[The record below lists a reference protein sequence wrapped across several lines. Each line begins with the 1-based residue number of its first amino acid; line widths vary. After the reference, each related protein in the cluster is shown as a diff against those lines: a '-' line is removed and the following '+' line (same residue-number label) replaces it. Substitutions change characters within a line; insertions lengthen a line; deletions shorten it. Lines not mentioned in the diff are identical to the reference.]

1 MAFTIRRNL
10 RISFFCCLR
19 RIAPPSSGRERQTVT
34 INKKIEMTVQTLPA
48 TVPDSVSAT
57 LRVVMKPV
65 ESIHPYEN
73 NPRYN
78 DSAVPYVK
86 NSIQE
91 FGFKVP
97 IIVDEAGSIV
107 CGHTRYKAALELG
120 MSHVPCI
127 VASDLTPKQIQ
138 AFRLVDNKV
147 SEFSSW
153 DFSKLEI
160 EIGELDAEFNLDDF
174 GFFSDSER
182 AGSSPADV
190 GSAAEMQDDTARDDR
205 NIYTGRIITSV
216 YEITGD
222 CPKTEELVDRTRAES
237 LLEEIDRTPGL
248 PDAVRD
254 FLRIAAMR
262 HYVLHFDR
270 IAEFYAHAV
279 PPVQRLMENSCLVII
294 DYDRAIELGY
304 VQMARALADEYDR
317 EYPEEEE
324 QEGGGES

>member
-1 MAFTIRRNL
+1 
-10 RISFFCCLR
+10 
-19 RIAPPSSGRERQTVT
+19 
-34 INKKIEMTVQTLPA
+34 
-48 TVPDSVSAT
+48 
-57 LRVVMKPV
+57 
-65 ESIHPYEN
+65 
-73 NPRYN
+73 
-78 DSAVPYVK
+78 
-86 NSIQE
+86 
-91 FGFKVP
+91 
-97 IIVDEAGSIV
+97 
-107 CGHTRYKAALELG
+107 

-160 EIGELDAEFNLDDF
+160 ETGELDAEFNLDDF

-182 AGSSPADV
+182 AGSSPADA

-205 NIYTGRIITSV
+205 NIYTGRIIAPV

-317 EYPEEEE
+317 EYPEGEE
-324 QEGGGES
+324 QEGGSES

>member
-19 RIAPPSSGRERQTVT
+19 RIAPSSGRERQTVT

-48 TVPDSVSAT
+48 TVPDSASAA

-73 NPRYN
+73 NPRHN
-78 DSAVPYVK
+78 DSAVPCVK

-182 AGSSPADV
+182 AGSSPADA

-205 NIYTGRIITSV
+205 NIYTGRVILRFMKLPGIVQKPKSWLTAP
-216 YEITGD
+216 ERNPCWKRLTGPQGFRMP
-222 CPKTEELVDRTRAES
+222 CVTFCV
-237 LLEEIDRTPGL
+237 L
-248 PDAVRD
+248 PPCGT
-254 FLRIAAMR
+254 M
-262 HYVLHFDR
+262 
-270 IAEFYAHAV
+270 
-279 PPVQRLMENSCLVII
+279 SCVST
-294 DYDRAIELGY
+294 G
-304 VQMARALADEYDR
+304 
-317 EYPEEEE
+317 
-324 QEGGGES
+324 

>member
-73 NPRYN
+73 NPRHN

-107 CGHTRYKAALELG
+107 CGATRG
-120 MSHVPCI
+120 
-127 VASDLTPKQIQ
+127 
-138 AFRLVDNKV
+138 
-147 SEFSSW
+147 
-153 DFSKLEI
+153 
-160 EIGELDAEFNLDDF
+160 
-174 GFFSDSER
+174 
-182 AGSSPADV
+182 
-190 GSAAEMQDDTARDDR
+190 
-205 NIYTGRIITSV
+205 
-216 YEITGD
+216 
-222 CPKTEELVDRTRAES
+222 TRRPWNWA
-237 LLEEIDRTPGL
+237 
-248 PDAVRD
+248 
-254 FLRIAAMR
+254 
-262 HYVLHFDR
+262 
-270 IAEFYAHAV
+270 
-279 PPVQRLMENSCLVII
+279 
-294 DYDRAIELGY
+294 
-304 VQMARALADEYDR
+304 
-317 EYPEEEE
+317 
-324 QEGGGES
+324 

>member
-107 CGHTRYKAALELG
+107 CGHTRYKAAPGTSLSTMRIHRPGTTL
-120 MSHVPCI
+120 I
-127 VASDLTPKQIQ
+127 A
-138 AFRLVDNKV
+138 
-147 SEFSSW
+147 
-153 DFSKLEI
+153 
-160 EIGELDAEFNLDDF
+160 
-174 GFFSDSER
+174 
-182 AGSSPADV
+182 
-190 GSAAEMQDDTARDDR
+190 
-205 NIYTGRIITSV
+205 TGVT
-216 YEITGD
+216 T
-222 CPKTEELVDRTRAES
+222 
-237 LLEEIDRTPGL
+237 LLFLINPLRHPGWT
-248 PDAVRD
+248 
-254 FLRIAAMR
+254 
-262 HYVLHFDR
+262 
-270 IAEFYAHAV
+270 
-279 PPVQRLMENSCLVII
+279 
-294 DYDRAIELGY
+294 
-304 VQMARALADEYDR
+304 
-317 EYPEEEE
+317 
-324 QEGGGES
+324 

>member
-48 TVPDSVSAT
+48 TVPDSVSAA

-205 NIYTGRIITSV
+205 NIYTGRIITPV
-216 YEITGD
+216 YEITGIVQK
-222 CPKTEELVDRTRAES
+222 PKSWLTAPERNPCWKRLTGPQGFRMPCVTFCV
-237 LLEEIDRTPGL
+237 L
-248 PDAVRD
+248 PPCGT
-254 FLRIAAMR
+254 M
-262 HYVLHFDR
+262 
-270 IAEFYAHAV
+270 
-279 PPVQRLMENSCLVII
+279 SCIST
-294 DYDRAIELGY
+294 G
-304 VQMARALADEYDR
+304 
-317 EYPEEEE
+317 
-324 QEGGGES
+324 

>member
-1 MAFTIRRNL
+1 
-10 RISFFCCLR
+10 
-19 RIAPPSSGRERQTVT
+19 
-34 INKKIEMTVQTLPA
+34 MTVQTLPA
-48 TVPDSVSAT
+48 TVPDSASAA

-73 NPRYN
+73 NPRHN

-138 AFRLVDNKV
+138 AFRLADNKV
-147 SEFSSW
+147 SEFSSR

-160 EIGELDAEFNLDDF
+160 EIGEPDAEFNLDDF

-182 AGSSPADV
+182 AGSYYRRIHHAITWNNCVPKIIRPEYRKPDIV
-190 GSAAEMQDDTARDDR
+190 RGDR
-205 NIYTGRIITSV
+205 RKRGRSR
-216 YEITGD
+216 
-222 CPKTEELVDRTRAES
+222 KK
-237 LLEEIDRTPGL
+237 LLAIPTP
-248 PDAVRD
+248 
-254 FLRIAAMR
+254 
-262 HYVLHFDR
+262 
-270 IAEFYAHAV
+270 
-279 PPVQRLMENSCLVII
+279 
-294 DYDRAIELGY
+294 
-304 VQMARALADEYDR
+304 
-317 EYPEEEE
+317 
-324 QEGGGES
+324 

>member
-1 MAFTIRRNL
+1 
-10 RISFFCCLR
+10 
-19 RIAPPSSGRERQTVT
+19 
-34 INKKIEMTVQTLPA
+34 MTVQTLPA

-107 CGHTRYKAALELG
+107 CGHTRYKVALELG

-205 NIYTGRIITSV
+205 NIYTGRIITPV
-216 YEITGD
+216 YEVTGD
-222 CPKTEELVDRTRAES
+222 CPEVSSLVDKGKAEA
-237 LLEEIDRTPGL
+237 LLESIDQAQEL
-248 PDAVRD
+248 PDDVRE
-254 FLRIAAMR
+254 FLRIAAAR

-270 IAEFYAHAV
+270 IAEYYAHA
-279 PPVQRLMENSCLVII
+279 PAHIQRLMEDSCLVII
-294 DYDRAIELGY
+294 DFNKAIEQGY
-304 VQMARALADEYDR
+304 IRMSERLAALASIDEQGAT
-317 EYPEEEE
+317 EEEDE
-324 QEGGGES
+324 AGE

>member
-1 MAFTIRRNL
+1 
-10 RISFFCCLR
+10 
-19 RIAPPSSGRERQTVT
+19 
-34 INKKIEMTVQTLPA
+34 MTVQTLPA

-190 GSAAEMQDDTARDDR
+190 GSAAEVQDDTARDDR
-205 NIYTGRIITSV
+205 NIYTGRIITPV
-216 YEITGD
+216 YEVTGD
-222 CPKTEELVDRTRAES
+222 CPEVSSLVDKGKAEA
-237 LLEEIDRTPGL
+237 LLESINQAQEL
-248 PDAVRD
+248 PDDVRE
-254 FLRIAAMR
+254 FLRIAAAR

-270 IAEFYAHAV
+270 IAEYYAHA
-279 PPVQRLMENSCLVII
+279 PAHIQRLMEDSCLVII
-294 DYDRAIELGY
+294 DFNKAIEQGY
-304 VQMARALADEYDR
+304 IRMSERLAALADMDEQGV
-317 EYPEEEE
+317 PED
-324 QEGGGES
+324 EGDE

>member
-1 MAFTIRRNL
+1 
-10 RISFFCCLR
+10 
-19 RIAPPSSGRERQTVT
+19 
-34 INKKIEMTVQTLPA
+34 MTVQTLPA
-48 TVPDSVSAT
+48 TVPDSASAA

-153 DFSKLEI
+153 DFPNLKL
-160 EIGELDAEFNLDDF
+160 
-174 GFFSDSER
+174 R
-182 AGSSPADV
+182 
-190 GSAAEMQDDTARDDR
+190 
-205 NIYTGRIITSV
+205 
-216 YEITGD
+216 
-222 CPKTEELVDRTRAES
+222 
-237 LLEEIDRTPGL
+237 
-248 PDAVRD
+248 
-254 FLRIAAMR
+254 
-262 HYVLHFDR
+262 
-270 IAEFYAHAV
+270 
-279 PPVQRLMENSCLVII
+279 
-294 DYDRAIELGY
+294 
-304 VQMARALADEYDR
+304 
-317 EYPEEEE
+317 
-324 QEGGGES
+324 

>member
-1 MAFTIRRNL
+1 
-10 RISFFCCLR
+10 
-19 RIAPPSSGRERQTVT
+19 
-34 INKKIEMTVQTLPA
+34 MTVYTLPA
-48 TVPDSVSAT
+48 NRAGQASAA
-57 LRVVMKPV
+57 LRITMKPV
-65 ESIHPYEN
+65 ESVHPYEN
-73 NPRYN
+73 NPRHN
-78 DSAVPYVK
+78 DGAVPYVK

-97 IIVDEAGSIV
+97 IIVDEAGNIV

-138 AFRLVDNKV
+138 AFRLADNKV
-147 SEFSSW
+147 AEFSSW
-153 DFSKLEI
+153 DFSRLEI

-174 GFFSDSER
+174 GFFSDSE
-182 AGSSPADV
+182 PADAPLPDS
-190 GSAAEMQDDTARDDR
+190 GPAAETQDDR
-205 NIYTGRIITSV
+205 NIYTGRIITPV
-216 YEITGD
+216 YEITGE
-222 CPKTEELVDRTRAES
+222 CPEAEELVDRTRAES
-237 LLEEIDRTPGL
+237 LLEEIDQTPGL
-248 PDAVRD
+248 PDNVRD

-270 IAEFYAHAV
+270 IAEFYAHAA

-317 EYPEEEE
+317 EYPEGEEE
-324 QEGGGES
+324 EGGAES

>member
-1 MAFTIRRNL
+1 
-10 RISFFCCLR
+10 
-19 RIAPPSSGRERQTVT
+19 
-34 INKKIEMTVQTLPA
+34 MTVQTLPA

-174 GFFSDSER
+174 GF
-182 AGSSPADV
+182 SPIQSGREARRRMWAV
-190 GSAAEMQDDTARDDR
+190 PQKCRMILRGMTGISIQDA
-205 NIYTGRIITSV
+205 
-216 YEITGD
+216 
-222 CPKTEELVDRTRAES
+222 S
-237 LLEEIDRTPGL
+237 LLRFMKLPGIVQKPKSWL
-248 PDAVRD
+248 TAPERNPCWKRLTGPQGFRMPCVTFAYCRHAALCPAFRQDSRV
-254 FLRIAAMR
+254 LRPCGPSCAAAHGKLLSG
-262 HYVLHFDR
+262 HY
-270 IAEFYAHAV
+270 
-279 PPVQRLMENSCLVII
+279 
-294 DYDRAIELGY
+294 
-304 VQMARALADEYDR
+304 
-317 EYPEEEE
+317 
-324 QEGGGES
+324 

>member
-107 CGHTRYKAALELG
+107 CGHTRYKVALELG

-138 AFRLVDNKV
+138 AFRLVITRCRSFQAGIFPNL
-147 SEFSSW
+147 
-153 DFSKLEI
+153 KL
-160 EIGELDAEFNLDDF
+160 
-174 GFFSDSER
+174 R
-182 AGSSPADV
+182 
-190 GSAAEMQDDTARDDR
+190 
-205 NIYTGRIITSV
+205 
-216 YEITGD
+216 
-222 CPKTEELVDRTRAES
+222 
-237 LLEEIDRTPGL
+237 
-248 PDAVRD
+248 
-254 FLRIAAMR
+254 
-262 HYVLHFDR
+262 
-270 IAEFYAHAV
+270 
-279 PPVQRLMENSCLVII
+279 
-294 DYDRAIELGY
+294 
-304 VQMARALADEYDR
+304 
-317 EYPEEEE
+317 
-324 QEGGGES
+324 